1 MDSSTTSIVSALGAG
16 SGVDMA
22 KLASD
27 LAAARF
33 APKIAQL
40 ENRAETLDLRISSAA
55 TLKSSLNELASAL
68 GERIRTGDLA
78 PKPTSSD
85 PAVATAKVASGGTA
99 SGSYALEV
107 TQLAKAQTLALA
119 PYGAATD
126 PVGEGTLTIRFGSTA
141 GGTFAEDTAQTALS
155 INVGAGDTLNDVA
168 NAINLAG
175 GSVTA
180 YVVEGEAGAQLVMKG
195 AEGQNNGFV
204 VEGTGASAGGGA
216 PGSID
221 YLNWT
226 PGTDSGQLKQASA
239 DALYTFDGVQMRSPT
254 NSATNLPGGLSLT
267 LTGVNAGNPATITFA
282 DRSTQIESMMVDFT
296 AALNDI
302 AGQLAQTA
310 APLGGELGNDPGAR
324 ALKRDLSAFAGLV
337 VMPNAAPGEPSRLSD
352 LGLTRE
358 RDGTFRLDVA
368 RLKTTISDAPEAT
381 AAMFTTGLY
390 GVFSTL
396 DNLARRTSSATD
408 PGRIGG
414 SIKRY
419 TRQREAITESLTKI
433 GEQQDRLREQM
444 TKTFAAS
451 DARVAQSQSTLSF
464 LKSQIAVWNA
474 AKD

>member
-1 MDSSTTSIVSALGAG
+1 
-16 SGVDMA
+16 
-22 KLASD
+22 
-27 LAAARF
+27 
-33 APKIAQL
+33 
-40 ENRAETLDLRISSAA
+40 
-55 TLKSSLNELASAL
+55 
-68 GERIRTGDLA
+68 
-78 PKPTSSD
+78 
-85 PAVATAKVASGGTA
+85 
-99 SGSYALEV
+99 
-107 TQLAKAQTLALA
+107 
-119 PYGAATD
+119 
-126 PVGEGTLTIRFGSTA
+126 
-141 GGTFAEDTAQTALS
+141 
-155 INVGAGDTLNDVA
+155 
-168 NAINLAG
+168 
-175 GSVTA
+175 
-180 YVVEGEAGAQLVMKG
+180 MKG

-221 YLNWT
+221 YLNWS
-226 PGTDSGQLKQASA
+226 PATDSGQLKQASA
-239 DALYTFDGVQMRSPT
+239 DALYSFDGIQMRSPT
-254 NSATNLPGGLSLT
+254 NTATNLPGGLSLT
-267 LTGVNAGNPATITFA
+267 LTGVNTGNPATITFA
-282 DRSTQIESMMVDFT
+282 DRATQIESMMADFT

-302 AGQLAQTA
+302 SGQLAQTA

-337 VMPNAAPGEPSRLSD
+337 VMPNAAPGEPSRLAD
-352 LGLTRE
+352 LGLTRD

-368 RLKTTISDAPEAT
+368 RLKTTLADAPEAA

-451 DARVAQSQSTLSF
+451 DSRVAQSQSTLSF

-474 AKD
+474 ARD